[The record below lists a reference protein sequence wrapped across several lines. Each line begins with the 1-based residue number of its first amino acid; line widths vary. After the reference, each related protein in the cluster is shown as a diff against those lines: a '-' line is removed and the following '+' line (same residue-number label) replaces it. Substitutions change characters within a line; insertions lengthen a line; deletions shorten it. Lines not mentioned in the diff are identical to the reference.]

1 MALLEIFVI
10 IEFWVHSFKIMLFV
24 LQEDYSLFLILMDNF
39 EVRTE
44 INWID
49 EIEIAF

>member
-1 MALLEIFVI
+1 
-10 IEFWVHSFKIMLFV
+10 MLFV
-24 LQEDYSLFLILMDNF
+24 LQEDYSLSLILIDNF

-49 EIEIAF
+49 EIETAF